1 VQITYDLNMTRQ
13 KLTIRENGFAADG
26 AQWRQSRS
34 RFLSEVATIFPG
46 ERQNCRALF
55 NRQTTQDKKQP
66 KFKTAAINGKKTHA
80 IESFCLPTVCV
91 VVCCVAD
98 PLLFLGGD
106 EVHNSCYSA
115 DNSTAEYVKEHHL
128 EPPAMVDLFWQN
140 VQADVRTVLVPLA
153 QDCYALRCTHT
164 VRVYVCVHVCGCG
177 HQVWP
182 NVSAGKRTLG
192 VWVSDM
198 PVRNV
203 HTQLVLNHYTR
214 CQSSPDLIPW
224 AGCCCYSAHVG
235 SRRLLQWHSAVPCLT
250 NQHL

>member
-1 VQITYDLNMTRQ
+1 MNNKIAEHYSIDRRHRTKSN
-13 KLTIRENGFAADG
+13 
-26 AQWRQSRS
+26 
-34 RFLSEVATIFPG
+34 
-46 ERQNCRALF
+46 QNSLKDR
-55 NRQTTQDKKQP
+55 NQRK
-66 KFKTAAINGKKTHA
+66 ITHA

-115 DNSTAEYVKEHHL
+115 DNSTAEYLKEHHL

-203 HTQLVLNHYTR
+203 HTQLVTVL
-214 CQSSPDLIPW
+214 
-224 AGCCCYSAHVG
+224 
-235 SRRLLQWHSAVPCLT
+235 HSLHNRHPI
-250 NQHL
+250 

>member
-1 VQITYDLNMTRQ
+1 M
-13 KLTIRENGFAADG
+13 
-26 AQWRQSRS
+26 
-34 RFLSEVATIFPG
+34 
-46 ERQNCRALF
+46 
-55 NRQTTQDKKQP
+55 
-66 KFKTAAINGKKTHA
+66 
-80 IESFCLPTVCV
+80 CV

-115 DNSTAEYVKEHHL
+115 DNSTAEYLKEHHL

-140 VQADVRTVLVPLA
+140 VQADVRIMLVPLA

-203 HTQLVLNHYTR
+203 HTHLVTLLYSLPIVTR
-214 CQSSPDLIPW
+214 SDSLGWLLLLFGTRRTPPAATMALGRALSYQSTPL
-224 AGCCCYSAHVG
+224 
-235 SRRLLQWHSAVPCLT
+235 RLCSGMAPS
-250 NQHL
+250 